1 MLQKTIKTDQNQ
13 NTGSEP
19 PTPFY
24 PWMGIVGKY
33 LFIVKLE
40 ILIFFDFL
48 LNMLFIFVF
57 VYIQN
62 VYEIVSARHIRL

>member
-1 MLQKTIKTDQNQ
+1 MLQKTLKTDQNQ

-40 ILIFFDFL
+40 ILIYFEYPFG
-48 LNMLFIFVF
+48 N
-57 VYIQN
+57 
-62 VYEIVSARHIRL
+62 R